1 MSPFAQVISAIAAV
15 LVWVVGWYFDT
26 AREISSIWW
35 RSDTFAHG
43 LLVMPISGWL
53 VWRNQD
59 RLAGLSMRPALMM
72 VVPILAAGFVW
83 LLGELASVASV
94 THSALA
100 FVLVFSLVGA
110 LGFRIAR
117 ALAFPILFL
126 LFGIPIGEFLLP
138 VMMDYTAEFT
148 VAAVRLSGVPV
159 YQEGLHFV
167 IPNGRWSVVE
177 ACSGV
182 RYLIASLMVGTLYA
196 YLSYRSFKR
205 RLLFVIAA
213 IIVPI
218 IANWLRAY
226 MIVMLGHLSNNTIA
240 VGVDHLLY
248 GWVFFGVVVMLM
260 FYVGGRWSEPDAQRH
275 ADAGQTLT
283 LPSSARPQAIV
294 LTGLAAVAILA
305 FPMLAMKVID
315 ARLGQTGE
323 PRLTLQALLSPGW
336 RQAEAGAFDF
346 KPIFVNPSAELNQ
359 RFVGQQGEVGVYLA
373 YYRGQ
378 SPSRKLVSSVNVL
391 VASSDHNRNHLSSG
405 SREMQLGG
413 RTLSWRTAIIL
424 DRGTGSSMQQ
434 IVVWRAYWV
443 DGRWIASD
451 VQAQLAGA
459 LSRLQGH
466 GDDGAALVLYTRSNS
481 PDPANK
487 LLEAFI
493 RDNLATIEATLRA
506 SRAAP

>member
-226 MIVMLGHLSNNTIA
+226 MIVMLGYLSDNRIA
-240 VGVDHLLY
+240 TGVDHLLY
-248 GWVFFGVVVMLM
+248 GWVFFGIVIVLM
-260 FYVGGRWSEPDAQRH
+260 FWIGGHWREDLDPVVSPARVATSEEGRPGLLRLLPLALAISVPPLVLHYVEHSE
-275 ADAGQTLT
+275 
-283 LPSSARPQAIV
+283 
-294 LTGLAAVAILA
+294 
-305 FPMLAMKVID
+305 
-315 ARLGQTGE
+315 
-323 PRLTLQALLSPGW
+323 LLHPT
-336 RQAEAGAFDF
+336 
-346 KPIFVNPSAELNQ
+346 
-359 RFVGQQGEVGVYLA
+359 
-373 YYRGQ
+373 
-378 SPSRKLVSSVNVL
+378 LVSSVPPLSLAAPWQELQAAPPTKFKPSFMGYRQDSLRHYGDGAHAVSVYIASYANQQPGHEL
-391 VASSDHNRNHLSSG
+391 VQSQNALLMPNDSNWSRLGEGSGPDSG
-405 SREMQLGG
+405 SG
-413 RTLSWRTAIIL
+413 RWLATRMSGESLKA
-424 DRGTGSSMQQ
+424 
-434 IVVWRAYWV
+434 VVWSGYWIN
-443 DGRWIASD
+443 GRLVTND
-451 VQAQLAGA
+451 YLAKG
-459 LSRLQGH
+459 LLVLERLQGH
-466 GDDGAALVLYTRSNS
+466 PDASAFCAVWATGDDEAHAIAALQAFQQANGGALITQIAAAARS
-481 PDPANK
+481 A
-487 LLEAFI
+487 EQ
-493 RDNLATIEATLRA
+493 
-506 SRAAP
+506 